1 MSPTST
7 RGYTTG
13 KMKVVNYKE
22 RRERMVREDIAGRG
36 IKDKRVLDAFL
47 KIPRE
52 KFVPL
57 SSREDAYEDYPLPI
71 GCGQTI
77 SQPYIVALMTEALS
91 LKGEE
96 KVLEIGTGSG
106 YQAAILSELAREVYS
121 MEKHLSLAKKA
132 KERLNSLGY
141 KNVEVRVGDGTKGL
155 LEKEPF
161 DRIIITA
168 GAPRIPSSLLKQLK
182 AGGKMI
188 LPLGGFEMQELI
200 LIEKEKRG
208 IRKRKLGGCRFVPL
222 YGEEGWPLR

>member
-1 MSPTST
+1 
-7 RGYTTG
+7 
-13 KMKVVNYKE
+13 MKVVNFKE

-121 MEKHLSLAKKA
+121 MENTFLWQKK
-132 KERLNSLGY
+132 
-141 KNVEVRVGDGTKGL
+141 
-155 LEKEPF
+155 
-161 DRIIITA
+161 
-168 GAPRIPSSLLKQLK
+168 LK
-182 AGGKMI
+182 
-188 LPLGGFEMQELI
+188 
-200 LIEKEKRG
+200 RD
-208 IRKRKLGGCRFVPL
+208 
-222 YGEEGWPLR
+222 